1 MTKYKTRDFLSFLLK
16 EKIDKE
22 ISKIKIEIFN
32 LCFKKVTCQNFKSY
46 KLKTRKCN
54 LTQLKKHILY
64 LYSIT
69 KRKNI
74 IY

>member
-16 EKIDKE
+16 ENIDKK
-22 ISKIKIEIFN
+22 ISKIRIEIFS
-32 LCFKKVTCQNFKSY
+32 LCFKKVTRQNFKSH

-64 LYSIT
+64 LYTIT
-69 KRKNI
+69 KRKNV